1 MYDRSNELDL
11 RRHLYL
17 AVENMF
23 NTLDERQAYLPFFH
37 YELIQQP
44 TRLQHGPFDSPH
56 VVGRYLDALGCCA
69 AIIDLPDRPDVYEA
83 LARQIYQS
91 LERHPSGLPWNAPT
105 PWQPNMA
112 VMHNCREVILGLL
125 ALWNWR
131 ADPRAAPALRRLC
144 TAILTAIGDGAR
156 FPGECLG
163 PDGWT
168 TAFSGILAPPPAT
181 TGRMIRP
188 LVQYYRQSDD
198 KVALELARR
207 FATDNLETAFR
218 ADGTIATEAGTH
230 MHSITGTITGLIE
243 YGSLVGDDRFVEGAR
258 LAYDNGMRPF
268 RSSYG
273 WVKEFRWAP
282 WLEEPLAAAG
292 YAGFD
297 INRGEANNTGDL
309 IEAALLL
316 GKLGYAGY
324 YEDADRMLRN
334 HLLASQVVDTSW
346 VQEATG
352 IENSD
357 ETRYGDVAQRARGGF
372 CFGSPKDLISYPE
385 EAYQVNADLVGGS
398 TQAICEAW
406 DSIAEV
412 DETSVQIQLLYT
424 KRDSAMAL
432 TCPPPGTEPIT
443 IQLNSAE
450 KLRLRIPSW
459 ARPSDVRYAISGSAR
474 ISAATAIDDG
484 YLALTDL
491 EPGAEIKVWLPTRR
505 ETISEVVGGQR
516 YDIEWHNDTV
526 TRINPPARFRALYG
540 HEYAEGA
547 DDSG

>member
-1 MYDRSNELDL
+1 MYDRSSELDL
-11 RRHLYL
+11 RRHLNL

-23 NTLDERQAYLPFFH
+23 NTLDERQDFLPFFH
-37 YELIQQP
+37 FELIQQP

-69 AIIDLPDRPDVYEA
+69 SIIDLPDRPDVYEA

-131 ADPRAAPALRRLC
+131 GDARAATALRRLC
-144 TAILTAIGDGAR
+144 ASILAAIGDGAR

-163 PDGWT
+163 RDGWT

-181 TGRMIRP
+181 TGRMIRS

-198 KVALELARR
+198 EVALELARR
-207 FATDNLETAFR
+207 FATDNLETAFS
-218 ADGTIATEAGTH
+218 ADGAIAAAAGTH
-230 MHSITGTITGLIE
+230 LHSITGTITGLIE
-243 YGSLVGDDRFVEGAR
+243 YGSLVGEDRFIEGGR
-258 LAYDNGMRPF
+258 LAYDQGMRPF

-282 WLEEPLAAAG
+282 WLKEPLAAAG

-316 GKLGYAGY
+316 GKLGFAGY
-324 YEDADRMLRN
+324 YADADRMLRN
-334 HLLASQVVDTSW
+334 HLLASQVVDAAW
-346 VQEATG
+346 VQEADG
-352 IENSD
+352 LEDSA
-357 ETRYGDVAQRARGGF
+357 ETRNGDVGRRVRGGF
-372 CFGSPKDLISYPE
+372 CFGSPNDLISYPE

-406 DSIAEV
+406 DSIAALRE
-412 DETSVQIQLLYT
+412 SGVQINLLYS
-424 KRDSAMAL
+424 KRDSTMAL
-432 TCPPPGTEPIT
+432 SCPPPGPAPIS
-443 IQLNSAE
+443 IQLMGTEN
-450 KLRLRIPSW
+450 LRLRIPSW
-459 ARPSDVRYAISGSAR
+459 ARPSDVSYAIKGSAR
-474 ISAATAIDDG
+474 ISAATAIDNG
-484 YLALTDL
+484 YLALSDL
-491 EPGAEIKVWLPTRR
+491 EPGAEIKVWLPPRR
-505 ETISEVVGGQR
+505 ETVSEVVGGQR
-516 YDIEWHNDTV
+516 YEIEWQNDTV
-526 TRINPPARFRALYG
+526 SRINPPARFRALYG
-540 HEYAEGA
+540 REYAEGA
-547 DDSG
+547 GDHG